1 MADKSQKLF
10 DYINGYNKQNRRSFQ
25 LSFSKERDSDVIDAL
40 EKQESK
46 TDYVRRLI
54 LKDLR
59 ER

>member
-1 MADKSQKLF
+1 MADKNQKLF